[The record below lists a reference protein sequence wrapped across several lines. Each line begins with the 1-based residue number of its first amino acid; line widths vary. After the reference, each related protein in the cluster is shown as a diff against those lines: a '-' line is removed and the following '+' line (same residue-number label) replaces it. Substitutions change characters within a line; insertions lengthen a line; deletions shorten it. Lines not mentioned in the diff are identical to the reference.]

1 MIIIHYCPF
10 DINSNVTVVQD
21 GRYLHQSIP
30 SNTEDFPE
38 AVYQLTQDYK
48 DNEIKM
54 YGPRD
59 ILQETSLYIKGKY
72 NNQDIKIEVIEA

>member
-21 GRYLHQSIP
+21 GKYLHKSIP

-38 AVYQLTQDYK
+38 AVYQLTRNHQ
-48 DNEIKM
+48 DNEVKI

-59 ILQETSLYIKGKY
+59 IMQETSLYIKSKY
-72 NNQDIKIEVIEA
+72 NSQDIKIEVIEA

>member
-10 DINSNVTVVQD
+10 DVNSNVTVVQD
-21 GRYLHQSIP
+21 GRYLHESIP

-38 AVYQLTQDYK
+38 AVYQLTQDNK

-59 ILQETSLYIKGKY
+59 ILQETSLYIKSKY
-72 NNQDIKIEVIEA
+72 NSQDIKIEVIEA

>member
-21 GRYLHQSIP
+21 GRYLHKSIP

-38 AVYQLTQDYK
+38 AVYQLTQDHK

-59 ILQETSLYIKGKY
+59 ILQETSLYIKSKY
-72 NNQDIKIEVIEA
+72 NSQDIKIEVIEA

>member
-10 DINSNVTVVQD
+10 DINSNVTVVKD
-21 GRYLHQSIP
+21 NGYLHESIP
-30 SNTEDFPE
+30 SNTEDFPD
-38 AVYQLTQDYK
+38 AVYQLTQDHK

-59 ILQETSLYIKGKY
+59 ILQETSLYIKSKY
-72 NNQDIKIEVIEA
+72 NSQDIKIEVIEA

>member
-21 GRYLHQSIP
+21 GRYLHESIP

-38 AVYQLTQDYK
+38 AVYQLTQDHK

-59 ILQETSLYIKGKY
+59 ILQETSLYIKSKY
-72 NNQDIKIEVIEA
+72 NSQNIKIEVIEA

>member
-10 DINSNVTVVQD
+10 DINSNVTVVQ
-21 GRYLHQSIP
+21 GNGYLHQSIP

-38 AVYQLTQDYK
+38 AVYQLTQDHK

-59 ILQETSLYIKGKY
+59 ILQETSLYIKSKY
-72 NNQDIKIEVIEA
+72 NSQNIKIEVIEA

>member
-59 ILQETSLYIKGKY
+59 ILQETSLYIKSKY
-72 NNQDIKIEVIEA
+72 NSQNIKIEVIEA

>member
-1 MIIIHYCPF
+1 MIIVHYCPF
-10 DINSNVTVVQD
+10 DVNSNVTIVQD
-21 GRYLHQSIP
+21 GRYLHESIP
-30 SNTEDFPE
+30 SNTGDFPE

-59 ILQETSLYIKGKY
+59 ILQETSLYIKSKY
-72 NNQDIKIEVIEA
+72 NSQDIKIEVIEA